1 MATKPVVLRDEKTA
15 TDRRWLAARVRE
27 DGALIIE
34 GQDLGDG
41 VEAVFGDGIREYE
54 WVTEVSAEDVP
65 KLIAAL
71 GGSPGDDILDV
82 IRSTCV
88 AEPILLERTLPA
100 AGITPRRWNRM
111 GD

>member
-1 MATKPVVLRDEKTA
+1 MLRDEKTA
-15 TDRRWLAARVRE
+15 TDRRWLQASVRE

-41 VEAVFGDGIREYE
+41 VEAALGEGIREYE

-65 KLIAAL
+65 KLVATL
-71 GGSPGDDILDV
+71 GGATSDDILDV
-82 IRSTCV
+82 IRATCV
-88 AEPILLERTLPA
+88 AEPILLERTVRA